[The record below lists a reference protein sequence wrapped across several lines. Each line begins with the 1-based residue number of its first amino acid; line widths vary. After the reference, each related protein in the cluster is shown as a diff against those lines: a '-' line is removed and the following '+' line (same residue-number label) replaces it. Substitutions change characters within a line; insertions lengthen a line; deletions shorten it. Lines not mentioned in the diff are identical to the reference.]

1 MSNDVKRLLMV
12 LIPIVIG
19 ITIALI
25 STYFLGNDNPVEQEA
40 EEVVDE
46 LIEHDL
52 GLPEDSVQLDFTP
65 SKEN

>member
-1 MSNDVKRLLMV
+1 MILV
-12 LIPIVIG
+12 PIVIG
-19 ITIALI
+19 IAIALL
-25 STYFLGNDNPVEQEA
+25 SAYFLGADNPVEQEA

-52 GLPEDSVQLDFTP
+52 GLPEDSVHLDFTP